1 MSKTPKDDEALTDT
15 TPDQP
20 ALVKSYLS
28 RSNESGVTL
37 PMTPPGDRYTLVEA
51 LASGTSGVVWLAH
64 DRLMSREV
72 AIKVLH
78 SELQSS
84 QNLKSR
90 FLYEAKLTA
99 RLGHPGVVPVFDLGH
114 LADGRCYFAMER
126 IEGDDLKTHLENL
139 RTGDRTADQR
149 MSLTRLLQTVSRVAM
164 TVAYAH
170 NQGYLHR
177 DLKPANI
184 LIGEYGEVFVADWGL
199 AKPFD
204 ESVLDWS
211 DTYRGESTQTGTVLG
226 TIRYMSPE
234 QVKGEVN
241 RLTPASDVFSLGVI
255 LYECL
260 SLTTPFKNRS
270 AYALMME
277 VISTQATSP
286 ETAFTGQSVPQ
297 ELQELVNAALSL
309 EPAE

>member
-1 MSKTPKDDEALTDT
+1 MAKTPKDKEELTDT

-20 ALVKSYLS
+20 ALAKTYLTNS
-28 RSNESGVTL
+28 RDASVTA
-37 PMTPPGDRYTLVEA
+37 PMTPPGDRYTLMEA
-51 LASGTSGVVWLAH
+51 LASGTSGVVWLAR

-84 QNLKSR
+84 ENLKSR

-99 RLGHPGVVPVFDLGH
+99 RLGHPGVVPVFDLGQ

-126 IEGDDLKTHLENL
+126 IEGHDLKTHLENL
-139 RTGDRTADQR
+139 RAGEETAGSR
-149 MSLTRLLQTVSRVAM
+149 MTLSRLLQTISRVGM

-170 NQGYLHR
+170 NKGYLHR

-184 LIGEYGEVFVADWGL
+184 LIGDYGEVFVADWGL

-204 ESVLDWS
+204 ETVLDWS

-241 RLTPASDVFSLGVI
+241 RLGLRSCMVVWSASKSLRMSIGTLWV
-255 LYECL
+255 
-260 SLTTPFKNRS
+260 
-270 AYALMME
+270 
-277 VISTQATSP
+277 
-286 ETAFTGQSVPQ
+286 
-297 ELQELVNAALSL
+297 
-309 EPAE
+309 